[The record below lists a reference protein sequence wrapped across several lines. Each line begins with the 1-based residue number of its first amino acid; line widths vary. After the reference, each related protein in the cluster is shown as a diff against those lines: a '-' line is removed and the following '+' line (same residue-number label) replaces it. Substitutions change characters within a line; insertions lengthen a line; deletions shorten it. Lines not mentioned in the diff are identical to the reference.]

1 MTHLGFIAAAYA
13 LGVAIPG
20 AFALA
25 AFVRTRAARARLA
38 AVNPRRR
45 NR

>member
-1 MTHLGFIAAAYA
+1 MTHIGYIVAAYA

-20 AFALA
+20 AFALD
-25 AFVRTRAARARLA
+25 AFVRTRAARQRLA
-38 AVNPRRR
+38 AVGSRRR